1 MYTTHPGDV
10 WPKSRGYTLSNLLF
24 TKVFTYGLLM
34 FTCLRS
40 LSLGQWWPSVRGR
53 RVGGWAS
60 GLGGVGGVGG
70 RSECD
75 VVTTESF
82 ISLSYFILLSSLLL
96 LLFAFFFEF
105 PFLVCTIFT
114 WILDL
119 TFLKFFL
126 DVFSLNIRMGMSD
139 PLCTR
144 GGAVRTRDTA
154 DIQQAYMAALALA
167 HEASCHSSL
176 PAVHHELYL

>member
-119 TFLKFFL
+119 TFLKVFFRRFFL
-126 DVFSLNIRMGMSD
+126 KYSYGYVGSFMYTRWS
-139 PLCTR
+139 CTH
-144 GGAVRTRDTA
+144 T
-154 DIQQAYMAALALA
+154 
-167 HEASCHSSL
+167 
-176 PAVHHELYL
+176 